1 MNQGARQPAALSV
14 AALSD
19 CLRPANG
26 APYSVERYVEV
37 LGLSATA
44 FASQVAA
51 YRRSQP
57 DAASASDAEVAQ
69 HFIADALQ
77 VILAVAESGVT
88 VERAIAWFRREP
100 LPIFEQRTA
109 EQLVGQ
115 GQVAQVLQ
123 FLASWQAGSQG

>member
-1 MNQGARQPAALSV
+1 MNQGALQPPALSV
-14 AALSD
+14 AELID

-37 LGLSATA
+37 LGLSPAA

-57 DAASASDAEVAQ
+57 DAASASDAEAAQ
-69 HFIADALQ
+69 RIIADVLR
-77 VILAVAESGVT
+77 VILAVAESGIT
-88 VERAIAWFRREP
+88 VEQAITWFRHQP
-100 LPIFEQRTA
+100 LPTFEQRTA
-109 EQLVGQ
+109 EQLVGR
-115 GQVAQVLQ
+115 GQVGQVLQ

>member
-26 APYSVERYVEV
+26 APYSVERYVEIF
-37 LGLSATA
+37 GLSPAA
-44 FASQVAA
+44 FAAQIDT
-51 YRRSQP
+51 YRHQQP
-57 DAASASDAEVAQ
+57 GAASASDAEAAQ
-69 HFIADALQ
+69 RFIADVLQ
-77 VILAVAESGVT
+77 MILAVAESGVT

-109 EQLVGQ
+109 EQLVSH

>member
-1 MNQGARQPAALSV
+1 MNQGALQPAALS
-14 AALSD
+14 AAELID

-26 APYSVERYVEV
+26 TAYSVERYIEV
-37 LGLSATA
+37 LGLSPAV
-44 FASQVAA
+44 FAGQVAG

-57 DAASASDAEVAQ
+57 DAARASDAEATQ
-69 HFIADALQ
+69 SFIADVLR

-88 VERAIAWFRREP
+88 VERAITWFRLEP
-100 LPIFEQRTA
+100 LPTFEQRTA

-115 GQVAQVLQ
+115 GQVEQVLQ